1 MAENDPNEGVPQQK
15 EISILN
21 EFVSTLI
28 HGMDEGESI
37 HISKTQP
44 DGTMRSWSLH
54 VGMDP
59 DGVERVMRVDEDGV
73 FIHVPIVTDEDG
85 NKLPISGTEDGVLR
99 VDIAGAAKSQEVA
112 TLNMILA
119 ELRLQTMH
127 WQEMLEAG
135 LKLEDL
141 GEMEPKESL

>member
-1 MAENDPNEGVPQQK
+1 MADDPNEGVPQQK

-37 HISKTQP
+37 HISKTQA

-73 FIHVPIVTDEDG
+73 FVHVPIVTDEDG
-85 NKLPISGTEDGVLR
+85 NKLPISGTEDGVLKI
-99 VDIAGAAKSQEVA
+99 DISGAVKSQEVA
-112 TLNMILA
+112 LLNHILA
-119 ELRLQTMH
+119 ELRLHTFH
-127 WQEMLEAG
+127 WQEMMESG
-135 LKLEDL
+135 FRLEDL
-141 GEMEPKESL
+141 GEHEPKASA